1 MKADDILR
9 AGLDTLVQRGQ
20 QRDQPGGERSM
31 PRIVHLFHALT
42 GISLTERE
50 GLLFMVALKLVREG
64 RGAPDA
70 DDYIDLVNYVALAGE
85 AALATVKDSLTALD
99 PSEEPISAA
108 SDAAAAAH
116 AELTDLLPQRR
127 EQLGTASVYG
137 PPDGTPAEQ
146 RPCRGCDGTGNCAID
161 PSRHIR
167 CPACHG
173 QGVRYWIDC
182 PDCARTGLMPG
193 SGGDSAT
200 FCPRCRGRGEL
211 PVTGDR
217 PRGLYSL
224 DQAGNLNG
232 PAGTHNLLDV
242 PEGRCPIC
250 GGSGLADQFTG
261 ELCRTCDG
269 TGVD

>member
-85 AALATVKDSLTALD
+85 AALATGK
-99 PSEEPISAA
+99 EPLQV
-108 SDAAAAAH
+108 DAATAH
-116 AELTDLLPQRR
+116 AELQDLLPQRR

-137 PPDGTPAEQ
+137 LP
-146 RPCRGCDGTGNCAID
+146 DGTGNCAID

-211 PVTGDR
+211 LEAR
-217 PRGLYSL
+217 PERGAYAL
-224 DQAGNLNG
+224 DPDGTLHG
-232 PAGTHNLLDV
+232 PAGAHNIFDV

-269 TGVD
+269 TGTD